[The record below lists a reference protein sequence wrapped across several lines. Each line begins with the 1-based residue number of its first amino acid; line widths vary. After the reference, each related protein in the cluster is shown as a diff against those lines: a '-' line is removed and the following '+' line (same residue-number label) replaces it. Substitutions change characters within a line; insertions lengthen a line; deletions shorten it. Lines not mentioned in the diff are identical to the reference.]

1 MRPSDI
7 EFFKNVWEASPLL
20 FMVAV
25 FVVAVMVLSRF
36 GLINFSVKD
45 ATHYDRVEKEHER
58 LEAKLEKEVSDL
70 RKEVIALR
78 ITVATLEGERLAYR
92 REHDE

>member
-1 MRPSDI
+1 MRTSDI

-45 ATHYDRVEKEHER
+45 AANYDKVEKEHQR
-58 LEAKLEKEVSDL
+58 LEAKLENEVSNL
-70 RKEVIALR
+70 RQEVIALR
-78 ITVATLEGERLAYR
+78 IKVATLEGERLAHR